1 MKNIMKTLFTL
12 FFIFLI
18 TGCNEKKLICTK
30 SATENGITTKENVE
44 VIFKKDKPINTN
56 MVMKMNFNSNT
67 KSQIDTTYNSFKTL
81 SNKFDETKGVEISIK
96 KENDIIKFSMNV
108 DFKEVKNSKDLGL
121 EFSEKDNY
129 VNIRDNFKNDGYIC
143 D

>member
-1 MKNIMKTLFTL
+1 MKNIIKTLFIL
-12 FFIFLI
+12 FFCFFI
-18 TGCNEKKLICTK
+18 TACNEKKLICTK

-81 SNKFDETKGVEISIK
+81 SNKFNETKGVEISIK